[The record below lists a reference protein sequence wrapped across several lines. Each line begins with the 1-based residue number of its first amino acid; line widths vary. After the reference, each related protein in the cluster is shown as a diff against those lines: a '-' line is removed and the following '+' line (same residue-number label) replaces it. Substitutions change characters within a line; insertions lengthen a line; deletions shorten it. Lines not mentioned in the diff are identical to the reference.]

1 MCVVGEGRCG
11 RYIEGR
17 GSETFLVLVEGVGN
31 KLSLEQGGGGG
42 GVIYFVRHNGVGVR
56 IQY

>member
-1 MCVVGEGRCG
+1 MGDTLKAGVQKRFW
-11 RYIEGR
+11 YWWR
-17 GSETFLVLVEGVGN
+17 GSVIN
-31 KLSLEQGGGGG
+31 YPWSRGGGGG